1 MILDLKD
8 TVQENWSNDFM
19 GKYILKRILL
29 MIPVIL
35 GVVILVFTLMQLTPG
50 DPAQVILGTTATDAQ
65 INALRQEMGLN
76 DPYIV
81 QLGRYIYDVFIRFDF
96 GTSYISNVSI
106 TLELAQRFPKTLI
119 FAVSGM
125 ILSLVIG
132 IPLGVTAAVHQNSV
146 ADYGSMTLA
155 LIGTSLP
162 GFWFALVLILFFNGK
177 LGWLPAYGTG
187 GLKFWILPIASTAF
201 AGITTMARQMRSGM
215 LEVIHSDYIT
225 MAKAKGVKKCSVI
238 YKHALPNAL
247 IPVITVASMSFGTS
261 LGGTLI
267 AETIFAIPGVGVY
280 IVNAV
285 NNRDYPVVQGGV
297 ILLAITFSIIMLL
310 TDLLIAYVDPRVK
323 AQITGGKKRGRK
335 K

>member
-1 MILDLKD
+1 
-8 TVQENWSNDFM
+8 M

-50 DPAQVILGTTATDAQ
+50 DPAEVILGTTATSEQ
-65 INALRQEMGLN
+65 IEELRGELGLN

-81 QLGRYIYDVFIRFDF
+81 QLLRYMKEVFIQFDF

-106 TLELAQRFPKTLI
+106 SAELATRYPYTLV
-119 FAVSGM
+119 FAVAGM
-125 ILSLVIG
+125 VLSLGIG
-132 IPLGVTAAVHQNSV
+132 IPLGVNAAVHQNSI
-146 ADYGSMTLA
+146 ADYGTMAIA

-162 GFWFALVLILFFNGK
+162 GFWFALVLILLFSSK
-177 LGWLPAYGTG
+177 LGWLPAYGVG
-187 GLKFWILPIASTAF
+187 GIQYWIMPIISTAF

-225 MAKAKGVKKCSVI
+225 MAKSKGVKKKSVI
-238 YKHALPNAL
+238 YKHAL

-297 ILLAITFSIIMLL
+297 IILAITFSIIMLL
-310 TDLLIAYVDPRVK
+310 CDLVIAAVDPRVK
-323 AQITGGKKRGRK
+323 AQITGGKKRGK
-335 K
+335 KK

>member
-1 MILDLKD
+1 MA
-8 TVQENWSNDFM
+8 
-19 GKYILKRILL
+19 KYIGKRILL
-29 MIPVIL
+29 MIPVII

-50 DPAQVILGTTATDAQ
+50 DPAEVILGSRATDAQ
-65 INALRQEMGLN
+65 INALRAEMGLN

-81 QLGRYIYDVFIRFDF
+81 QLGRYMGDVFLRFDF

-106 TLELAQRFPKTLI
+106 STELAQRFPKTLI

-125 ILSLVIG
+125 VLSLLIG
-132 IPLGVTAAVHQNSV
+132 IPLGVNAAIHQNSLV
-146 ADYGSMTLA
+146 DYGSMTLA

-162 GFWFALVLILFFNGK
+162 GFWFSLVLILVFSGK
-177 LGWLPAYGTG
+177 LGWLPAYGIG
-187 GLKFWILPIASTAF
+187 GIKYWILPIVSTAF

-225 MAKAKGVKKCSVI
+225 MAKAKGVKKQSVI
-238 YKHALPNAL
+238 YRHALPNAL
-247 IPVITVASMSFGTS
+247 IPVVTVASMSFGTA

-285 NNRDYPVVQGGV
+285 SNRDYPVVQGGV
-297 ILLAITFSIIMLL
+297 ILLAVAFSFIMLL
-310 TDLLIAYVDPRVK
+310 CDLLIAAIDPRVK
-323 AQITGGKKRGRK
+323 AQITGGKKRSK
-335 K
+335 KK

>member
-1 MILDLKD
+1 
-8 TVQENWSNDFM
+8 M

-50 DPAQVILGTTATDAQ
+50 DPAEVILGTTATSEQ
-65 INALRQEMGLN
+65 IEELRGELGLN

-81 QLGRYIYDVFIRFDF
+81 QLLRYMKEVFIQFDF

-106 TLELAQRFPKTLI
+106 SAELATRYPYTLV
-119 FAVSGM
+119 FAVAGM
-125 ILSLVIG
+125 VLSLGIG
-132 IPLGVTAAVHQNSV
+132 IPLGVNAAVHQNSI
-146 ADYGSMTLA
+146 ADYGTMAIA

-162 GFWFALVLILFFNGK
+162 GFWFALVLILLFSSK
-177 LGWLPAYGTG
+177 LGWLPAYGVG
-187 GLKFWILPIASTAF
+187 GIQYWILPIISTAF

-225 MAKAKGVKKCSVI
+225 MAKSKGVKKKSVI

-297 ILLAITFSIIMLL
+297 IILAITFSIIMLL
-310 TDLLIAYVDPRVK
+310 CDLVIAAVDPRVK
-323 AQITGGKKRGRK
+323 AQITGGKKRGK
-335 K
+335 KK

>member
-1 MILDLKD
+1 
-8 TVQENWSNDFM
+8 M
-19 GKYILKRILL
+19 GKYIVKRILL
-29 MIPVIL
+29 MIPVLL
-35 GVVILVFTLMQLTPG
+35 GVVILVFTLMQLSPG
-50 DPAQVILGTTATDAQ
+50 DPAEVILGSTATAEQ
-65 INALRQEMGLN
+65 INTLRDEMGLN

-81 QLGRYIYDVFIRFDF
+81 QLGRYMSDVFLHFDF

-106 TLELAQRFPKTLI
+106 SAELVSRFPKTLI

-125 ILSLVIG
+125 VLSLVIG

-146 ADYGSMTLA
+146 IDYGSMALA

-162 GFWFALVLILFFNGK
+162 GFWFALVLILLFSNK
-177 LGWLPAYGTG
+177 LGWLPAYGIG
-187 GLKFWILPIASTAF
+187 GIQYWILPIISTAL
-201 AGITTMARQMRSGM
+201 AGVTTMARQMRSGM
-215 LEVIHSDYIT
+215 LEVINSDYIT
-225 MAKAKGVKKCSVI
+225 MAKAKGVKQRSVI

-297 ILLAITFSIIMLL
+297 VLLAITFSIIMLL
-310 TDLLIAYVDPRVK
+310 CDLLIAQVDPRVK
-323 AQITGGKKRGRK
+323 AQITGGKKKRSEK

>member
-1 MILDLKD
+1 
-8 TVQENWSNDFM
+8 M

-50 DPAQVILGTTATDAQ
+50 DPAEVILGTTATSEQ
-65 INALRQEMGLN
+65 IEELRGELGLN

-81 QLGRYIYDVFIRFDF
+81 QPLRYMKEVFIQFDF
-96 GTSYISNVSI
+96 GTSYISKVSI
-106 TLELAQRFPKTLI
+106 SAELATRYPYTLV
-119 FAVSGM
+119 FAVAGM
-125 ILSLVIG
+125 VLSLGIG
-132 IPLGVTAAVHQNSV
+132 IPLGVNAAVHQNSI
-146 ADYGSMTLA
+146 ADYGTMAIA

-162 GFWFALVLILFFNGK
+162 GFWFALVLILLFSSK
-177 LGWLPAYGTG
+177 LGWLPAYGVG
-187 GLKFWILPIASTAF
+187 GIQFWIMPIISTAF

-225 MAKAKGVKKCSVI
+225 MAKSKGVKKKAVI

-297 ILLAITFSIIMLL
+297 IVLAITFSIIMLL
-310 TDLLIAYVDPRVK
+310 CDLVIAAVDPRVK
-323 AQITGGKKRGRK
+323 AQITGGKKRGK
-335 K
+335 KK

>member
-1 MILDLKD
+1 
-8 TVQENWSNDFM
+8 
-19 GKYILKRILL
+19 
-29 MIPVIL
+29 MIPVLL
-35 GVVILVFTLMQLTPG
+35 GVVILVFTLMQLSPG
-50 DPAQVILGTTATDAQ
+50 DPAEVILGSTATAEQ
-65 INALRQEMGLN
+65 INTLRDEMGLN

-81 QLGRYIYDVFIRFDF
+81 QLGRYMSDVFLHFDF

-106 TLELAQRFPKTLI
+106 SAELVSRFPKTLI

-125 ILSLVIG
+125 VLSLVIG

-146 ADYGSMTLA
+146 IDYGSMALA

-162 GFWFALVLILFFNGK
+162 GFWFALVLILLFSNK
-177 LGWLPAYGTG
+177 LGWLPAYGIG
-187 GLKFWILPIASTAF
+187 GIQYWILPIISTAL
-201 AGITTMARQMRSGM
+201 AGVTTMARQMRSGM
-215 LEVIHSDYIT
+215 LEVINSDYIT
-225 MAKAKGVKKCSVI
+225 MAKAKGVKQRSVI

-297 ILLAITFSIIMLL
+297 VLLAITFSIIMLL
-310 TDLLIAYVDPRVK
+310 CDLLIAQVDPRVK
-323 AQITGGKKRGRK
+323 AQITGGKKKRSEK

>member
-1 MILDLKD
+1 
-8 TVQENWSNDFM
+8 
-19 GKYILKRILL
+19 
-29 MIPVIL
+29 MIPVII

-50 DPAQVILGTTATDAQ
+50 DPAEVILGTTATAEQ
-65 INALRQEMGLN
+65 INDLREEMGLN

-81 QLGRYIYDVFIRFDF
+81 QLGRYMSDVFLHLDF

-106 TLELAQRFPKTLI
+106 STELMSRFPKTLI

-125 ILSLVIG
+125 VLSLVIG

-146 ADYGSMTLA
+146 IDYDSMALA

-162 GFWFALVLILFFNGK
+162 GFWFALVLILVFSSK
-177 LGWLPAYGTG
+177 LGWLPAYGIG
-187 GLKFWILPIASTAF
+187 GIQFWILPIISTAL
-201 AGITTMARQMRSGM
+201 AGVTTMARQMRSGM
-215 LEVIHSDYIT
+215 LEVINSDYIT
-225 MAKAKGVKKCSVI
+225 MAKAKGVRQRSVI
-238 YKHALPNAL
+238 YRHALPNAL

-297 ILLAITFSIIMLL
+297 VLLAVTFSIIMLL
-310 TDLLIAYVDPRVK
+310 CDLLIATVDPRVK
-323 AQITGGKKRGRK
+323 AQITGGKKKRGGEK
-335 K
+335 

>member
-1 MILDLKD
+1 M
-8 TVQENWSNDFM
+8 W
-19 GKYILKRILL
+19 KYILKRILL

-50 DPAQVILGTTATDAQ
+50 DPAEVILGSTATAEQ
-65 INALRQEMGLN
+65 IEELRNELGLN

-81 QLGRYIYDVFIRFDF
+81 QLGRYMRDVFLRFDF

-106 TLELAQRFPKTLI
+106 TAELAVRFPKTLI
-119 FAVSGM
+119 FAVAGM
-125 ILSLVIG
+125 VLSLVIG
-132 IPLGVTAAVHQNSV
+132 IPLGVTAAVHQNSL
-146 ADYGSMTLA
+146 ADYGTMAIA

-162 GFWFALVLILFFNGK
+162 GFWFALVLILVFSNQ
-177 LGWLPAYGTG
+177 LGWLPAYGIG
-187 GLKFWILPIASTAF
+187 GIEYWIMPVISTAF

-225 MAKAKGVKKCSVI
+225 MAKAKGVKKRSVI
-238 YKHALPNAL
+238 YRHALPNAL

-267 AETIFAIPGVGVY
+267 AETIFSIPGVGVY

-297 ILLAITFSIIMLL
+297 IILAITFSFIMLAC
-310 TDLLIAYVDPRVK
+310 DLLIAAIDPRVK
-323 AQITGGKKRGRK
+323 AQITGGKKRGK
-335 K
+335 KK

>member
-1 MILDLKD
+1 MA
-8 TVQENWSNDFM
+8 
-19 GKYILKRILL
+19 KYILKRILF
-29 MIPVIL
+29 MIPVII

-50 DPAQVILGTTATDAQ
+50 DPAQVILGSTASAAE
-65 INALRQEMGLN
+65 INQLRDTMGLN

-81 QLGRYIYDVFIRFDF
+81 QLGHYMYQAFIHFDF
-96 GTSYISNVSI
+96 GTSYVTNVSI
-106 TLELAQRFPKTLI
+106 SLELMHRFPYTMI

-125 ILSLVIG
+125 VLSLLIG
-132 IPLGVTAAVHQNSV
+132 IPLGVTAAVHQNSP
-146 ADYGSMTLA
+146 ADYGTMTVA

-162 GFWFALVLILFFNGK
+162 GFWFALVLIMFFAGK
-177 LGWLPAYGTG
+177 LGWLPAYGIG
-187 GLKFWILPIASTAF
+187 GIQYWILPIASTAF

-215 LEVIHSDYIT
+215 LEVIHSDFIT
-225 MAKAKGVKKCSVI
+225 MAKAKGVKRSSVI

-247 IPVITVASMSFGTS
+247 IPVITVASMSFGSS

-297 ILLAITFSIIMLL
+297 IVLAIAFSIIMLL
-310 TDLLIAYVDPRVK
+310 CDLLIAAVDPRVK
-323 AQITGGKKRGRK
+323 AQITGGKKRRK
-335 K
+335 KND

>member
-1 MILDLKD
+1 
-8 TVQENWSNDFM
+8 M

-50 DPAQVILGTTATDAQ
+50 DPAEVILGTTATSEQ
-65 INALRQEMGLN
+65 IEELRGELGLN

-81 QLGRYIYDVFIRFDF
+81 QLLRYMKEVFIQFDF

-106 TLELAQRFPKTLI
+106 SAELATRYPYTLV
-119 FAVSGM
+119 FAVAGM
-125 ILSLVIG
+125 VLSLGIG
-132 IPLGVTAAVHQNSV
+132 IPLGVNAAVHQNSI
-146 ADYGSMTLA
+146 ADYGTMAIA

-162 GFWFALVLILFFNGK
+162 GFWFALVLILLFSSK
-177 LGWLPAYGTG
+177 LGWLPAYGVG
-187 GLKFWILPIASTAF
+187 GIQYWIMPIISTAF

-225 MAKAKGVKKCSVI
+225 MAKSKGVKKKSVI
-238 YKHALPNAL
+238 YKHALPTAL
-247 IPVITVASMSFGTS
+247 IPGITVASMSFGTS

-297 ILLAITFSIIMLL
+297 IILAITFSIIMLL
-310 TDLLIAYVDPRVK
+310 CDLVIAAVDPRVK
-323 AQITGGKKRGRK
+323 AQITGGKKRGK
-335 K
+335 KK